1 LWIKKRGINLLL
13 FNEVDNIISSF
24 KILTKIFRSEM
35 LYTPI
40 KFRNVE
46 LKNRWVMSPM
56 CMYSCENGLAN
67 DFHFVHYGSRS
78 QGGTGLIMVEATGV
92 EPHGRIT
99 NHCMGIWNE
108 EQAEKLQK
116 IVEFVHKNSDSK
128 IGIQIAHAGR
138 KGSTWNNI
146 QIPVEEGWETVAPSP
161 IPYHPTE
168 RIPHVLTSE
177 EIQEQ
182 VQNFK
187 EAARRAVKAGFNVIE
202 IHGAH
207 GYLVH
212 QFLSPLSNIRTDEY
226 GGSFENRIR
235 FLIEIVDAVNEELN
249 ENVALFVRISGTEYA
264 ENGWDIKESVEL
276 AKILKN
282 HQVDLVDVSSGGNIH
297 GVKIPLFD
305 GYQVPLS
312 SQVKNEAEIKTG
324 AVGLIKKVSH
334 AEEILEKGDA
344 DLIFI
349 AREILRNPYIA
360 VQGSFE
366 MGEECFFP
374 HQYLRAKIS
383 T

>member
-1 LWIKKRGINLLL
+1 
-13 FNEVDNIISSF
+13 
-24 KILTKIFRSEM
+24 M
-35 LYTPI
+35 LYSPI
-40 KFRNVE
+40 QFRNVE

-56 CMYSCENGLAN
+56 CMYSCENGIAN
-67 DFHFVHYGSRS
+67 DFHFVHYGSRA
-78 QGGTGLIMVEATGV
+78 QGGTGLIIIEATGV
-92 EPHGRIT
+92 ESRGRIT
-99 NHCMGIWNE
+99 NHCMGIWND
-108 EQAEKLQK
+108 EQAEKLKK
-116 IVEFVHKNSDSK
+116 IVDFVHQNSESK
-128 IGIQIAHAGR
+128 IGIQLAHAGR

-168 RIPHVLTSE
+168 RIPHVLTGD
-177 EIQEQ
+177 EIKEQ

-187 EAARRAVKAGFNVIE
+187 NAAKRAVKAGFNVIE

-235 FLIEIVDAVNEELN
+235 FLLEIVDAVNEELN

-264 ENGWDIKESVEL
+264 ENGWNIEDSVEL

-282 HQVDLVDVSSGGNIH
+282 HGVDLIDVSSGGNIH
-297 GVKIPLFD
+297 GAKISVFD
-305 GYQVPLS
+305 GYQVPFAS
-312 SQVKNEAEIKTG
+312 EVKNKAEVKTG
-324 AVGLIKKVSH
+324 AVGLITKIKQ
-334 AEEILEKGDA
+334 AEEILQQGNA
-344 DLIFI
+344 DLIFV

-360 VQGSFE
+360 AQGSFE
-366 MGEECFFP
+366 MNEESFFP

-383 T
+383 S

>member
-1 LWIKKRGINLLL
+1 
-13 FNEVDNIISSF
+13 
-24 KILTKIFRSEM
+24 M

-56 CMYSCENGLAN
+56 CMYSSENGMAN

-92 EPHGRIT
+92 EPRGRIT
-99 NHCMGIWNE
+99 NKCMGIWNDG
-108 EQAEKLQK
+108 QAEKLQK
-116 IVEFVHKNSDSK
+116 IVEFVHSNSDSK

-146 QIPVEEGWETVAPSP
+146 QISIEEGWETVAPSP
-161 IPYHPTE
+161 IPYHPSE
-168 RIPHVLTSE
+168 RIPHELTAE
-177 EIQEQ
+177 EIKNQ

-187 EAARRAVKAGFNVIE
+187 EATRRAVKAGFDVIE

-212 QFLSPLSNIRTDEY
+212 QFLSPLSNVRTDEY

-235 FLIEIVDAVNEELN
+235 FLLEIVDAVNEELN
-249 ENVALFVRISGTEYA
+249 ENTALFVRISGTEYA
-264 ENGWDIKESVEL
+264 ENGWNVQDSALL
-276 AKILKN
+276 AKELKK
-282 HQVDLVDVSSGGNIH
+282 HSVDVVDVSSGGNIH
-297 GVKIPLFD
+297 GAKISVFE
-305 GYQVPLS
+305 GYQVPFS
-312 SQVKNEAEIKTG
+312 SEVRNEAEVRTA
-324 AVGLIKKVSH
+324 AVGLITKVEQ
-334 AEEILEKGDA
+334 AEEILQKGEA

-366 MGEECFFP
+366 MKEECFFP

-383 T
+383 S